1 MKSFIF
7 CCFVCVSCCVFGQ
20 ECDKIIF
27 KDGKEVLSLIEEIG
41 ISEITYRKCDNTAT
55 SPKIVVSKKDISKIQ
70 LRDGTI
76 QIVDL
81 KSKEEKERHS
91 KLKKDSRIIY
101 GFDFYTGMGKQLFKR
116 EEITF
121 TDVVGN
127 VSRVDWKNKPYYGGS
142 AYLDISIGSKSY
154 LGINAGLEHYPKSL
168 GFLEYSKFYFPL
180 EAEYKLFNSNAK
192 NSIGFSLGVGYSFST
207 LNQKSV
213 SYQDP
218 ANNNTSTEYLVSV
231 KNFGLGSGLIISPTL
246 FYTKQIGNFG
256 LSFKLGYRVQGYSLN
271 IQNKNN
277 TNNFVEFY
285 PVGALQSARL
295 SVGIS
300 RIHYRQ

>member
-1 MKSFIF
+1 
-7 CCFVCVSCCVFGQ
+7 
-20 ECDKIIF
+20 
-27 KDGKEVLSLIEEIG
+27 
-41 ISEITYRKCDNTAT
+41 
-55 SPKIVVSKKDISKIQ
+55 
-70 LRDGTI
+70 
-76 QIVDL
+76 
-81 KSKEEKERHS
+81 
-91 KLKKDSRIIY
+91 
-101 GFDFYTGMGKQLFKR
+101 
-116 EEITF
+116 
-121 TDVVGN
+121 
-127 VSRVDWKNKPYYGGS
+127 
-142 AYLDISIGSKSY
+142 
-154 LGINAGLEHYPKSL
+154 
-168 GFLEYSKFYFPL
+168 
-180 EAEYKLFNSNAK
+180 
-192 NSIGFSLGVGYSFST
+192 VGYSFST